1 MRELI
6 TKEDLLQV
14 VNTPEIK
21 VALKEGFMLEIVKR
35 TLFERIK
42 TAVLSKKPSS
52 FFYKSI
58 LVTLDGHKAS
68 YFGFGKD
75 LNKEPKLLEDLTNEL
90 NHSLNQH
97 LIKKD
102 MQAKVTEFLKEN
114 YGDKYGFEVD
124 NKFTTEM

>member
-1 MRELI
+1 MKELI
-6 TKEDLLQV
+6 TKEDLLQA
-14 VNTPEIK
+14 VNTPEMR

-35 TLFERIK
+35 PLFERIK
-42 TAVLSKKPSS
+42 TAILTKKPNS

-58 LVTLDGHKAS
+58 LVTLDGQKAS

-75 LNKEPKLLEDLTNEL
+75 LNKEKDLLESLTNEV
-90 NHSLNQH
+90 NQSLNQH
-97 LIKKD
+97 LIRKD

-124 NKFTTEM
+124 QVK